1 MSEWRADSISCFLN
15 YNGRIS
21 AEGVFIRRKTCAGGV
36 IKFPSFSLISLS
48 TRPAGPHRK
57 WHYFPDAATGAPERR
72 TPDTPRYHSG
82 PLQPAPPQKLLFEN
96 CSYFLGSVLHF
107 FVFESSFKFDN
118 KLLTVPQVLAHRN
131 KIWKYVIFECIIMNF
146 QVLLL

>member
-1 MSEWRADSISCFLN
+1 MSLIESNTGFTIVKTRTTLCNYLYRLRCSSTVQMSEWREDSISCFRN
-15 YNGRIS
+15 CNGGIS
-21 AEGVFIRRKTCAGGV
+21 VEGVFIRRKTCAGGV

-82 PLQPAPPQKLLFEN
+82 PLQPTPPQKLSFEN

-107 FVFESSFKFDN
+107 FVFESSFK
-118 KLLTVPQVLAHRN
+118 
-131 KIWKYVIFECIIMNF
+131 IW
-146 QVLLL
+146 